1 MRLTHAAL
9 PGMIA
14 RGSGAVLNVSS
25 VAGWI
30 TGGTYSAAK
39 AWVTVFS
46 ESLALEL
53 AGTGVHVTA
62 VCPGFKK
69 QFTRRG
75 IRLHKC
81 QATEEM
87 VDCPCCHERLSL
99 RQVRRHL
106 EYPELPNP
114 AANRGE
120 SDADVEQAGEPSDL
134 EDESDEAEEA
144 SRRAL
149 SVPAARSALHAG
161 LTAAAA
167 YVTIGTITLLM
178 LAAHTRFNLTEV
190 CMSFIGEL
198 VALAAPGLMS
208 ACNPSKVFAQFKSLW
223 TPEVVNIHL
232 CPGECVAF
240 VGACLLRLSVPNATR
255 LGLTNTASRATYA
268 HQSRTAT
275 SLVRSRYD
283 RRFHFAKA

>member
-1 MRLTHAAL
+1 M
-9 PGMIA
+9 P
-14 RGSGAVLNVSS
+14 
-25 VAGWI
+25 
-30 TGGTYSAAK
+30 
-39 AWVTVFS
+39 
-46 ESLALEL
+46 
-53 AGTGVHVTA
+53 TA
-62 VCPGFKK
+62 VCPGCKK

-87 VDCPCCHERLSL
+87 VDCPCRHERLSL

-106 EYPELPNP
+106 EYRELPNP

-240 VGACLLRLSVPNATR
+240 VGSLSSATKCPQCNETRTDQHGKPRHVRTPITHGYFTRALQVRPTFPLRESVEGFLAREAVRKHVVSTCLKQV
-255 LGLTNTASRATYA
+255 
-268 HQSRTAT
+268 
-275 SLVRSRYD
+275 
-283 RRFHFAKA
+283 

>member
-1 MRLTHAAL
+1 
-9 PGMIA
+9 
-14 RGSGAVLNVSS
+14 
-25 VAGWI
+25 
-30 TGGTYSAAK
+30 
-39 AWVTVFS
+39 
-46 ESLALEL
+46 
-53 AGTGVHVTA
+53 
-62 VCPGFKK
+62 
-69 QFTRRG
+69 
-75 IRLHKC
+75 
-81 QATEEM
+81 M

-99 RQVRRHL
+99 RTVRRHL
-106 EYPELPNP
+106 EDRERFNP
-114 AANRGE
+114 AAKRGE
-120 SDADVEQAGEPSDL
+120 SDSEVEQAGEPSDL
-134 EDESDEAEEA
+134 EDESDEDEAEEA

-161 LTAAAA
+161 LTVAAA

-240 VGACLLRLSVPNATR
+240 VGSLSAATHCPQCNETRTDQHGKPRHVRTPITHDYFTCALQVRPTFPLRESVEGFLAREAVRHHVVNQKHVPK
-255 LGLTNTASRATYA
+255 ASVIEQVPKCCCQR
-268 HQSRTAT
+268 HT
-275 SLVRSRYD
+275 SLTLTSTHNTRPVRVFRSGLPIPNTSRM
-283 RRFHFAKA
+283 AT